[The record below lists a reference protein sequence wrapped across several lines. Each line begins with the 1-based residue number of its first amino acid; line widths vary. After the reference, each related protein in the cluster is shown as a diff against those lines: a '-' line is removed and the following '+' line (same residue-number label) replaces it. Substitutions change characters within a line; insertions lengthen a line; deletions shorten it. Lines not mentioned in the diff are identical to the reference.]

1 MMMMMTKMMKLMTE
15 DEEVYLLFTLK
26 PHKSN
31 FILKIKLQPKLGGCQ
46 VTTYKTHQ
54 GNESN

>member
-1 MMMMMTKMMKLMTE
+1 MMMMTKMMKLMTE

-46 VTTYKTHQ
+46 VT
-54 GNESN
+54 